1 MRIQPSH
8 PGRLVRQ
15 TVARAACTLLATAR
29 TMTAAGLLI
38 PVMAACTEAG
48 TQSSSQVGAGAEENT
63 GAAAGAAA
71 QGGHA
76 VIAIYHHVSDST
88 PRSTSLTAEELRTQL
103 EYLRDNDFEV
113 WQLDRLIT
121 ALQNREPMPERVA
134 ALTFD
139 DAYESIYTTGLP
151 LLQEFGYPMSLF
163 VSTQPV
169 DDNQNGY
176 LSWDQIREMA
186 DAGVLLANHLVTHPH
201 MIDALPGESAAER
214 LQRMRGELLHAQE
227 RIREETG
234 QDHKIMAYPYGE
246 FDNELTQMIDELG
259 FVALAQNSGAVGYH
273 SDFTALPRFPLA
285 GFYADIDTAAT
296 KLQSLAF
303 EIKVQE
309 PRSPI
314 TDSRRPAVTLQL
326 AGDFNVSQLGCYAGG
341 EPLQMDWIDR
351 DAVHFTIQPADGR
364 TFDARRFGYI
374 CTAPKRGTNRYYWFN
389 KFWTRPTPTNA
400 D

>member
-1 MRIQPSH
+1 MRNQIDRL
-8 PGRLVRQ
+8 GRNVKG
-15 TVARAACTLLATAR
+15 TARALTTRFTFLGLILTATA
-29 TMTAAGLLI
+29 
-38 PVMAACTEAG
+38 VACSG
-48 TQSSSQVGAGAEENT
+48 GSAEVQ
-63 GAAAGAAA
+63 A
-71 QGGHA
+71 QHA
-76 VIAIYHHVSDST
+76 VIAIYHHVSEST
-88 PRSTSLTAEELRTQL
+88 PRSTSLTPDELRTQL

-113 WQLDRLIT
+113 WHLDRVLD
-121 ALQNREPMPERVA
+121 ALQNQEDMPERVA
-134 ALTFD
+134 VLTFD

-151 LLQEFGYPMSLF
+151 MLQEFGYPMTLF

-169 DDNQNGY
+169 DDNQSGY

-186 DAGVLLANHLVTHPH
+186 DAGVIIANHMVTHPH
-201 MIDALPGESAAER
+201 MIDALPEESEADR
-214 LQRMRGELLHAQE
+214 LQRMRDELLHAQE

-246 FDNELTQMIDELG
+246 FDNALTEMIEELG
-259 FVALAQNSGAVGYH
+259 FVGLAQNSGAVGYH

-285 GFYADIDTAAT
+285 GFYADIDTAST

-341 EPLQMDWIDR
+341 EPLQLDWIDR
-351 DAVHFTIQPADGR
+351 EAVHFTIQPAAGR

-389 KFWTRPTPTNA
+389 KFWARPTPTNA

>member
-1 MRIQPSH
+1 MRIQRCWLGLGR
-8 PGRLVRQ
+8 PGRFVRQ
-15 TVARAACTLLATAR
+15 SVSRAARTL
-29 TMTAAGLLI
+29 TAAGLLM
-38 PVMAACTEAG
+38 PLMVACTEASN
-48 TQSSSQVGAGAEENT
+48 QAGAQT
-63 GAAAGAAA
+63 DAGD

-88 PRSTSLTAEELRTQL
+88 PRSTSLTPQELRTQL
-103 EYLRDNDFEV
+103 EYLRDNNFEV
-113 WQLDRLIT
+113 WQLDRLLD

-139 DAYESIYTTGLP
+139 DAYESIYTAGLP
-151 LLQEFGYPMSLF
+151 MLQEFGYPMSLF

-169 DDNQNGY
+169 DDNQRGY
-176 LSWDQIREMA
+176 LSWDQIREMS
-186 DAGVLLANHLVTHPH
+186 DAGVLIANHMVHHPH
-201 MIDALPGESAAER
+201 MIDALPGESNRQR
-214 LQRMRGELLHAQE
+214 LQRLREELLFAQE

-234 QDHKIMAYPYGE
+234 QDHNIMAYPYGE
-246 FDNELTQMIDELG
+246 FDDDITDMIEDLG

-273 SDFTALPRFPLA
+273 SDMTALPRYPLA
-285 GFYADIDTAAT
+285 GSFADIESAST

-326 AGDFNVSQLGCYAGG
+326 AGDFNVSQLGCFAGG
-341 EPLQMDWIDR
+341 QPLDLTWIDR
-351 DAVHFTIQPADGR
+351 DAVHFTIQPAADQ
-364 TFDARRFGYI
+364 TFNARRFGYI

>member
-1 MRIQPSH
+1 MRSQLS
-8 PGRLVRQ
+8 RLGQFVRH
-15 TVARAACTLLATAR
+15 TVSGAAR
-29 TMTAAGLLI
+29 TLTAAGLLI
-38 PVMAACTEAG
+38 PVMVACTEAG
-48 TQSSSQVGAGAEENT
+48 TQTSSQAGNQSST
-63 GAAAGAAA
+63 AADSAA

-76 VIAIYHHVSDST
+76 VIAIYHHVSDAT
-88 PRSTSLTAEELRTQL
+88 PRSTSLTPGELRTQL

-113 WQLDRLIT
+113 WQLDRLLS
-121 ALQNREPMPERVA
+121 ALQNQAPMPERVA

-169 DDNQNGY
+169 DDGQNGY

-186 DAGVLLANHLVTHPH
+186 AAGVLVANHLVTHPH
-201 MIDALPGESAAER
+201 MIDALPGESDADR
-214 LQRMRGELLHAQE
+214 LQRMREELLHAQE

-234 QDHKIMAYPYGE
+234 QDHNIVAYPYGE
-246 FDNELTQMIDELG
+246 FDNDITAMIEELG
-259 FVALAQNSGAVGYH
+259 FVGLAQNSGAVGYH

-285 GFYADIDTAAT
+285 GFYADIESAST

-303 EIKVQE
+303 EIRIQE

-326 AGDFNVSQLGCYAGG
+326 AGDFNASQLGCYAGG
-341 EPLQMDWIDR
+341 EPLQLDWIDR
-351 DAVHFTIQPADGR
+351 DAVHFTIQPAAGR

-374 CTAPKRGTNRYYWFN
+374 CTAPRRGTNRYYWFN